1 MTDGN
6 LGGSVAF
13 TLAVSRGLVPWNQ
26 GAWGK
31 KTLDGVK
38 WEVYG
43 EGIMVASE
51 G

>member
-1 MTDGN
+1 M
-6 LGGSVAF
+6 AF

-26 GAWGK
+26 EAWGK
-31 KTLDGVK
+31 KTLVEVK
-38 WEVYG
+38 WKVYG